1 MQLSY
6 KRISLEEEE
15 EKEEEEEA
23 RFYGAP
29 LWGGEAH
36 EKEFRK
42 IHEGGRRGR
51 GKMAVASE
59 MKRERERD
67 EACIDLSSHLRPPLI
82 RCPFRIL
89 DQRESYA
96 NLPLALL
103 CGSELEEFEAAT
115 VSMSFD
121 RSPRAKGICL

>member
-59 MKRERERD
+59 MKRERETRLVLI
-67 EACIDLSSHLRPPLI
+67 CHRISVPPSSV
-82 RCPFRIL
+82 
-89 DQRESYA
+89 
-96 NLPLALL
+96 ALF
-103 CGSELEEFEAAT
+103 EF
-115 VSMSFD
+115 
-121 RSPRAKGICL
+121 